1 MCIILCQ
8 YHPNLGQNLTT
19 SVFHRLAATALEVI
33 IEALSTD
40 ALSSVRADNFRFP
53 EGVLNITADWLIMQQ
68 DRTSG
73 IFRET
78 GTVHNRLYLV
88 RFYSGTT
95 NEIIYSVY
103 SLSLNVTS
111 TMMTVVYPQ
120 SLCG

>member
-1 MCIILCQ
+1 MYILCQ

-19 SVFHRLAATALEVI
+19 SVFHRLAATALEVM

-78 GTVHNRLYLV
+78 GTVHNRIYLV

-95 NEIIYSVY
+95 NDINIFCEPG
-103 SLSLNVTS
+103 SLLPV
-111 TMMTVVYPQ
+111 
-120 SLCG
+120 